1 MRPDRP
7 RFASNNLVDATPEEI
22 KAGFEGYLA
31 YCGSYEV
38 NEGER
43 FIIHHLE
50 FSSFPNWVETDQKR
64 YFKFTGNR
72 LTLKTPPVTV
82 MDEGPVRLSRLSN
95 AQAVGRDTPRAAA
108 CLAVVSY
115 PAATNAS
122 RISASFEACRA
133 FEAKYNASKLFW
145 LLPRPIVV
153 PGRSKSRL
161 RVQIKAA
168 GRIESVP

>member
-1 MRPDRP
+1 MSGAVTATASDPIARDEYISSKRRSCCPVEDKFIGTWKLVSWKVKQADGEVTDSPLGSTPLGSLMYQPGGRMSVALMRPDRP

-64 YFKFTGNR
+64 YFEFIGNR

-82 MDEGPVRLSRLSN
+82 LG
-95 AQAVGRDTPRAAA
+95 A
-108 CLAVVSY
+108 
-115 PAATNAS
+115 
-122 RISASFEACRA
+122 
-133 FEAKYNASKLFW
+133 
-145 LLPRPIVV
+145 
-153 PGRSKSRL
+153 
-161 RVQIKAA
+161 VQIHSLTWE
-168 GRIESVP
+168 RLQ

>member
-1 MRPDRP
+1 VFCDLIVTGR
-7 RFASNNLVDATPEEI
+7 A
-22 KAGFEGYLA
+22 AGSARAFELFTRR
-31 YCGSYEV
+31 
-38 NEGER
+38 EG
-43 FIIHHLE
+43 
-50 FSSFPNWVETDQKR
+50 T
-64 YFKFTGNR
+64 
-72 LTLKTPPVTV
+72 TLKSVPETTV
-82 MDEGPVRLSRLSN
+82 FDAQYGRTGQQSSRRHNSSTFRRAAGGRFGAERIRLMIMDEGPVRLSRLSN